1 MDLKIQCPGDGL
13 IMFTWCGQVPARLN
27 YSLVFYFIAEKPIR
41 AGSLLDR
48 FANGDD
54 AFRNSRFKLIPS
66 IVEVQYLL
74 WWKPFVWI
82 WSNSEQEKKEH
93 NELESIGSDSEGTLW
108 QGYWMVKRAVGTKAC
123 LLGRAVTCHY
133 LRENNFLEVCKAKCL
148 NFERCKD
155 PQYSLVWQHIYLSS

>member
-74 WWKPFVWI
+74 
-82 WSNSEQEKKEH
+82 
-93 NELESIGSDSEGTLW
+93 
-108 QGYWMVKRAVGTKAC
+108 
-123 LLGRAVTCHY
+123 
-133 LRENNFLEVCKAKCL
+133 
-148 NFERCKD
+148 
-155 PQYSLVWQHIYLSS
+155 